1 MQLGTDYALARL
13 TGVNS
18 YTGPTIVAL
27 SPSYT
32 YNNRAQIDGIQTGS
46 AVTVALNPGWG
57 NHRLSGS
64 GSLGAV
70 VVEPSGSCSSATDVN
85 CNQLSPGQSDGS
97 ATGQMTTA
105 GLQMKSNTRLIL
117 QLNGAIPGSGYDQ
130 LVVNGAVDFA
140 GGPRL
145 DVFLGYVPALGQ
157 VFRIV
162 DNGGGAAV
170 VGSFA
175 GLAEGATLT
184 SSYSVVLQVSYA
196 GGDGNDVTL
205 TATSVPKIWTGAVNG
220 LWSEPGNWTGGV
232 PGAGDVLQFP
242 VSASSKS
249 MTNDLFAGTVFNRI
263 EWYGTGYTIIG
274 NAFGLTNG
282 ISNSGTNTISVAVA
296 LSGGT
301 ASGGSLTFSGAMT
314 LSGNVSVTG
323 ALNGA
328 VTLTGNAK
336 ISGTVTGPVDLGA
349 NTLSLASGLISG
361 AISGTGGVQLG
372 TDYALARLT
381 GVNSYTGP
389 TIVALSPSYT
399 YNNRAQIDGIQTGS
413 AVTVALNPGWGNHRL
428 SGSGSLGAV
437 VVEPSGSC
445 SSATDVN
452 CNQLSPGQSDG
463 SATGQM
469 TTAGLQM
476 KSNTRLILQ
485 LNGAIPGSGYDQ
497 LVVNGAVDFA
507 GGPRLDATL
516 QIGVVPA
523 NGQIFVLIQNDGTD
537 AVVGTFSGLPEG
549 ATINLGPYPFEISY
563 VGKTGNDV
571 VLISL
576 SGDPLNE
583 APVANSDGYSTG
595 FETQLVVAAPGVLG
609 NDTDADLDVL
619 TVISSSL
626 LSAAGGAVVVD
637 ADGAFTYSPP
647 AGFSGDDTFTYV
659 ISDGHDATDIGTV
672 TVTVGAQPVDTTP
685 PSAPGAVT
693 STSHVA
699 GVPAAI
705 STIDFA
711 WGAAT
716 DAESGVDGYSV
727 VIDAAL
733 TSPCATVKDVEEG
746 TLSMSSAPLADG
758 SWYVHVCAV
767 DNAGNW
773 GAVTDAGPFVVDAT
787 APAADGLLY
796 FSNFLTGDLRRMS
809 VNGTGEVV
817 LVAGEN
823 VPLAVEVDGVHG
835 KLYWGTAAEI
845 RRSNLDGT
853 NVESV
858 AAVATAGYAITLDPF
873 ADRLYWIDNSGAGAV
888 RVAALDGSGAADLVL
903 GGHRRHRP
911 RRSTVRPASS
921 TGRRTTVSPTSR
933 LMRCDL
939 DGTDV
944 EVVFATATG
953 IDGIATDPAAARLL
967 YSALAAG
974 EIRAVGDD
982 GTGDTAIVATGAYP
996 RELSFDRL
1004 SQHLYWAEE
1013 GAQSLRRARADGT
1026 DAMTLGVGTFGIALL
1041 TTGDSTPPTDPTF
1054 DSTSPLAST
1063 WSNDNTVEVAWSG
1076 AADEVDGSGLAGLLD
1091 RVEYDA
1097 TLDSGHRRRPG
1108 PHCRPA
1114 LHDLAGARRRQR
1126 PLLPPLDLRQRR
1138 QLHGGRACG
1147 AVLDR
1152 YDRAG
1157 RAGRGH
1163 ELEPRSDGDTGLR
1176 RHDRRR
1182 LGRGERHPLR
1192 SRELQLRLRRQSDRQ
1207 LRGRLDGE
1215 PRRRRA
1221 VRSRTAATMSTSARS
1236 TSPATPARRS
1246 TADRTSST
1254 PSVRPA
1260 WWSARPATA
1269 SSTWSNDNGVDF
1281 EFSGAT
1287 DANGV
1292 AGYAVV
1298 YDQSR
1303 GTEPACA
1310 TTQAG
1315 ATFTGSSSPDGNDWW
1330 IHVRPIDAGNNC
1342 GGTSTFGPFWIDTAA
1357 PGAPGAVSSSSHD
1370 GGSTNDPTI
1379 DVAWGAATDVLSG
1392 IDGYSFFWNGV
1403 DQDCD
1408 FTIDSDFDERS
1419 TTSPPLAAGS
1429 WYFHVCAVDLA
1440 GNWGAVATGG
1450 PYTIDLS
1457 APRVTNLDSVAT
1469 SGGAIGEGEVVNVEI
1484 TQLLVSFDEAMDA
1497 TLAESSGNY
1506 LLIFGGNDGTLD
1518 TAALRSA
1525 AGRRPERQHRL
1536 GDLRRPDEH
1545 L

>member
-1 MQLGTDYALARL
+1 MASFNPLFRISAQVVRLPGRLAGRSLRSRNASSRLCATVLLAAALCTVPALADTKTWTGAVDAFWSNAGNWTGGAPAAGDRLVFPVGAANPAMRNDYAVGTTFYDITWYGTGYTIIGNAFGLTNGISNSGTNTISVAVALSGGTASGGSLTFSGAMTLSGNVSVTGALNGAVTLTGNAKISGTVTGPVDLGANTLSLASGLISGAISGTGGVQLGTDYALARL

-507 GGPRLDATL
+507 GGPRLDVFL
-516 QIGVVPA
+516 GYVPA
-523 NGQIFVLIQNDGTD
+523 LGQVFRIVDNGGGA
-537 AVVGTFSGLPEG
+537 AVVGSFAGLAEG
-549 ATINLGPYPFEISY
+549 ATLTSSY
-563 VGKTGNDV
+563 SVVLQVSYAGGDGNDV
-571 VLISL
+571 
-576 SGDPLNE
+576 
-583 APVANSDGYSTG
+583 T
-595 FETQLVVAAPGVLG
+595 
-609 NDTDADLDVL
+609 L
-619 TVISSSL
+619 TATSVPKIWT
-626 LSAAGGAVVVD
+626 GAVN
-637 ADGAFTYSPP
+637 GLWSE
-647 AGFSGDDTFTYV
+647 
-659 ISDGHDATDIGTV
+659 
-672 TVTVGAQPVDTTP
+672 
-685 PSAPGAVT
+685 PGNWT
-693 STSHVA
+693 G
-699 GVPAAI
+699 GVPEQA
-705 STIDFA
+705 
-711 WGAAT
+711 
-716 DAESGVDGYSV
+716 
-727 VIDAAL
+727 
-733 TSPCATVKDVEEG
+733 
-746 TLSMSSAPLADG
+746 MSCS
-758 SWYVHVCAV
+758 S
-767 DNAGNW
+767 
-773 GAVTDAGPFVVDAT
+773 
-787 APAADGLLY
+787 
-796 FSNFLTGDLRRMS
+796 
-809 VNGTGEVV
+809 
-817 LVAGEN
+817 
-823 VPLAVEVDGVHG
+823 
-835 KLYWGTAAEI
+835 
-845 RRSNLDGT
+845 RS
-853 NVESV
+853 
-858 AAVATAGYAITLDPF
+858 
-873 ADRLYWIDNSGAGAV
+873 
-888 RVAALDGSGAADLVL
+888 
-903 GGHRRHRP
+903 
-911 RRSTVRPASS
+911 
-921 TGRRTTVSPTSR
+921 
-933 LMRCDL
+933 
-939 DGTDV
+939 
-944 EVVFATATG
+944 
-953 IDGIATDPAAARLL
+953 
-967 YSALAAG
+967 
-974 EIRAVGDD
+974 
-982 GTGDTAIVATGAYP
+982 
-996 RELSFDRL
+996 
-1004 SQHLYWAEE
+1004 
-1013 GAQSLRRARADGT
+1013 
-1026 DAMTLGVGTFGIALL
+1026 
-1041 TTGDSTPPTDPTF
+1041 
-1054 DSTSPLAST
+1054 
-1063 WSNDNTVEVAWSG
+1063 
-1076 AADEVDGSGLAGLLD
+1076 
-1091 RVEYDA
+1091 
-1097 TLDSGHRRRPG
+1097 
-1108 PHCRPA
+1108 
-1114 LHDLAGARRRQR
+1114 
-1126 PLLPPLDLRQRR
+1126 
-1138 QLHGGRACG
+1138 
-1147 AVLDR
+1147 
-1152 YDRAG
+1152 
-1157 RAGRGH
+1157 
-1163 ELEPRSDGDTGLR
+1163 
-1176 RHDRRR
+1176 
-1182 LGRGERHPLR
+1182 
-1192 SRELQLRLRRQSDRQ
+1192 
-1207 LRGRLDGE
+1207 
-1215 PRRRRA
+1215 RRRA
-1221 VRSRTAATMSTSARS
+1221 SR
-1236 TSPATPARRS
+1236 
-1246 TADRTSST
+1246 
-1254 PSVRPA
+1254 
-1260 WWSARPATA
+1260 
-1269 SSTWSNDNGVDF
+1269 
-1281 EFSGAT
+1281 
-1287 DANGV
+1287 
-1292 AGYAVV
+1292 
-1298 YDQSR
+1298 
-1303 GTEPACA
+1303 
-1310 TTQAG
+1310 
-1315 ATFTGSSSPDGNDWW
+1315 
-1330 IHVRPIDAGNNC
+1330 
-1342 GGTSTFGPFWIDTAA
+1342 
-1357 PGAPGAVSSSSHD
+1357 
-1370 GGSTNDPTI
+1370 
-1379 DVAWGAATDVLSG
+1379 
-1392 IDGYSFFWNGV
+1392 
-1403 DQDCD
+1403 
-1408 FTIDSDFDERS
+1408 
-1419 TTSPPLAAGS
+1419 
-1429 WYFHVCAVDLA
+1429 
-1440 GNWGAVATGG
+1440 
-1450 PYTIDLS
+1450 
-1457 APRVTNLDSVAT
+1457 
-1469 SGGAIGEGEVVNVEI
+1469 
-1484 TQLLVSFDEAMDA
+1484 
-1497 TLAESSGNY
+1497 
-1506 LLIFGGNDGTLD
+1506 
-1518 TAALRSA
+1518 
-1525 AGRRPERQHRL
+1525 
-1536 GDLRRPDEH
+1536 
-1545 L
+1545 